1 MVEMQIL
8 GSHEEWLRARTKI
21 GGSDASA
28 IFGMSPYK
36 TNVELFKEKAYGIEP
51 EDISDKPYVKY
62 GTEAEKHL
70 RELFKL
76 DYPQYQV
83 GYVENNMFTNDKYP
97 WAHASLDGWLMDRD
111 GRNGVLEIKTTEI
124 LQSSQKKKWDNRVP
138 DNYYIQVLHYLM
150 VTEFEYAVLKAQLK
164 FEIDGEVYLQTKGF
178 RVARKGWNGKGMFV
192 VFQKGY
198 PDGIPCNK
206 QTAEAWGISE
216 GDLFKCN
223 PYLQIRCVD
232 GSHSMWV
239 PSIND
244 CLAEDWIIVK

>member
-1 MVEMQIL
+1 MQKYV
-8 GSHEEWLRARTKI
+8 GTKQI
-21 GGSDASA
+21 EA
-28 IFGMSPYK
+28 
-36 TNVELFKEKAYGIEP
+36 KAMTRGEYNNYRGWPIPADENP
-51 EDISDKPYVKY
+51 NDKGYLVKY
-62 GTEAEKHL
+62 SDGYESWSPEKQFNEAY
-70 RELFKL
+70 RPC
-76 DYPQYQV
+76 D
-83 GYVENNMFTNDKYP
+83 NMTFGI
-97 WAHASLDGWLMDRD
+97 A
-111 GRNGVLEIKTTEI
+111 LE
-124 LQSSQKKKWDNRVP
+124 
-138 DNYYIQVLHYLM
+138 M
-150 VTEFEYAVLKAQLK
+150 LK
-164 FEIDGEVYLQTKGF
+164 KGF

-244 CLAEDWIIVK
+244 CLAEDWVIVE

>member
-1 MVEMQIL
+1 MKYVGTKQI
-8 GSHEEWLRARTKI
+8 EARPMAR
-21 GGSDASA
+21 G
-28 IFGMSPYK
+28 
-36 TNVELFKEKAYGIEP
+36 AY
-51 EDISDKPYVKY
+51 
-62 GTEAEKHL
+62 
-70 RELFKL
+70 
-76 DYPQYQV
+76 
-83 GYVENNMFTNDKYP
+83 
-97 WAHASLDGWLMDRD
+97 
-111 GRNGVLEIKTTEI
+111 
-124 LQSSQKKKWDNRVP
+124 
-138 DNYYIQVLHYLM
+138 NYYRGWPIPSDEDPNDNGYLIKYSDGYEHWSPEKQFDETYRPCDNM
-150 VTEFEYAVLKAQLK
+150 TFGIALEMLK
-164 FEIDGEVYLQTKGF
+164 KGF

-244 CLAEDWIIVK
+244 CLAEDWVIVE

>member
-1 MVEMQIL
+1 MVEMKVL
-8 GSHEEWLRARTKI
+8 GSHEEWLKARTKI

-150 VTEFEYAVLKAQLK
+150 VTEFE
-164 FEIDGEVYLQTKGF
+164 
-178 RVARKGWNGKGMFV
+178 
-192 VFQKGY
+192 
-198 PDGIPCNK
+198 
-206 QTAEAWGISE
+206 
-216 GDLFKCN
+216 
-223 PYLQIRCVD
+223 
-232 GSHSMWV
+232 
-239 PSIND
+239 
-244 CLAEDWIIVK
+244 

>member
-1 MVEMQIL
+1 MKYVGTKQI
-8 GSHEEWLRARTKI
+8 EARPMTR
-21 GGSDASA
+21 G
-28 IFGMSPYK
+28 
-36 TNVELFKEKAYGIEP
+36 AY
-51 EDISDKPYVKY
+51 
-62 GTEAEKHL
+62 
-70 RELFKL
+70 
-76 DYPQYQV
+76 
-83 GYVENNMFTNDKYP
+83 
-97 WAHASLDGWLMDRD
+97 
-111 GRNGVLEIKTTEI
+111 
-124 LQSSQKKKWDNRVP
+124 
-138 DNYYIQVLHYLM
+138 NYYRGWPIPSDEDPNDNGYLIKYSDGYEHWSPEKQFDETYRPCDNM
-150 VTEFEYAVLKAQLK
+150 TFGIALEMLK
-164 FEIDGEVYLQTKGF
+164 KGF

-244 CLAEDWIIVK
+244 CLAEDWVIVE

>member
-1 MVEMQIL
+1 MLDLFDSLCPGTGYECNRTQSIL
-8 GSHEEWLRARTKI
+8 HI
-21 GGSDASA
+21 VNH
-28 IFGMSPYK
+28 FH
-36 TNVELFKEKAYGIEP
+36 
-51 EDISDKPYVKY
+51 ISSSLYVKY

-97 WAHASLDGWLMDRD
+97 WAHASLDGWLMDQD

-164 FEIDGEVYLQTKGF
+164 FEIDGEVYLQTKH
-178 RVARKGWNGKGMFV
+178 
-192 VFQKGY
+192 Y
-198 PDGIPCNK
+198 PIERSEVEDDI
-206 QTAEAWGISE
+206 QYLIDAERSFWESV
-216 GDLFKCN
+216 
-223 PYLQIRCVD
+223 Q
-232 GSHSMWV
+232 
-239 PSIND
+239 
-244 CLAEDWIIVK
+244 VKKEPPLILPEI